1 MRIIAIAN
9 QKGGVGK
16 TTVTMN
22 LAAVAHEAGSRVAVV
37 DVDPQ
42 ASADF
47 WAMQAEDGK
56 GLPFDVTTSN
66 QPDQLAHMRQLD
78 YDVIYVDTPGS
89 LEAHDVLATVI
100 AEADFIVLPTET
112 SPLALAPVVT
122 TVRRLVEPSGTD
134 YRVLLNKV
142 DPRVPADASNAAGL
156 LDQAGIDR
164 FRSYVRQYK
173 VHALAPLEGRVVTQ
187 YAGDQRTLRAVEDF
201 RKVNA
206 ELLTHWANLSTK
218 EAS

>member
-47 WAMQAEDGK
+47 WATQAEDGQ

-66 QPDQLAHMRQLD
+66 RPDQLAQLRQLP

-89 LEAHDVLATVI
+89 LEAHDVLATVV
-100 AEADFIVLPTET
+100 AEADFVVLPTEA
-112 SPLALAPVVT
+112 SPLALAPVVA

-156 LDQAGIDR
+156 LDQAGIER
-164 FRSYVRQYK
+164 FRAYVRQYK

-187 YAGDQRTLRAVEDF
+187 YPGDQRTLRAVEDF

-206 ELLTHWANLSTK
+206 ELLTYWANLSTK